1 MTYDYLFLPV
11 LRIMIRF
18 HPSAVSSFLE
28 RDSRELSRRSGFSES
43 VFLGSGAL
51 GFFLKKREIIWS
63 YKGSKHPL
71 GSVYL

>member
-1 MTYDYLFLPV
+1 MVCDYLILPV

-28 RDSRELSRRSGFSES
+28 RGSRKLCRRSGFSES
-43 VFLGSGAL
+43 VFFGSGAL

-63 YKGSKHPL
+63 Y
-71 GSVYL
+71 